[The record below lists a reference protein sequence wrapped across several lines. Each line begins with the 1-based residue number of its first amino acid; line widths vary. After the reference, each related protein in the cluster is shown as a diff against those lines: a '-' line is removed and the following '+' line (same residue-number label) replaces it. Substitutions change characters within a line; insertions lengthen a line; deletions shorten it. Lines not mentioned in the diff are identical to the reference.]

1 MDELIASLVNGLMGG
16 GPSSIIA
23 GLILFIVLL
32 LFERKRLMAT
42 IAKKDE
48 DLLKKD
54 DKIDKIIEDYYKGN
68 MTLADALN
76 GLKLVLFDIKSRL

>member
-1 MDELIASLVNGLMGG
+1 VEELFVSLVTNLVSG
-16 GPSSIIA
+16 GPQSIIA
-23 GLILFIVLL
+23 GLVLFIVLL

-42 IAKKDE
+42 ITKKDE

-76 GLKLVLFDIKSRL
+76 GLKVVLFDIKSRL